1 MALELISLRKAIESF
16 DRSLQ
21 ATEFSADFPSFA
33 PVVQETLRS
42 GVIQNFEVAY
52 EQAWKMMKRWIET
65 NVGAEAADGVT
76 RRELFRLAAE
86 QKLIDDV
93 DEWMTFHRTRNTTS
107 HTYDLETANDAYT
120 DAVAFLPLVK
130 VLLARLEARND

>member
-1 MALELISLRKAIESF
+1 MALELISLRKAIDSL

-21 ATEFSADFPSFA
+21 ATEFSSDFSSFS
-33 PVVQETLRS
+33 PIVQETLHS
-42 GVIQNFEVAY
+42 GVIQSFEVAY
-52 EQAWKMMKRWIET
+52 EQAWKMMKRWIRANIE
-65 NVGAEAADGVT
+65 AEAADGVS
-76 RRELFRLAAE
+76 RRELYRLAAE

-93 DEWMTFHRTRNTTS
+93 DTWMTFHQTRNMTS

-130 VLLARLEARND
+130 DLLARLEAKND

>member
-1 MALELISLRKAIESF
+1 MALELISLRKAIEAL
-16 DRSLQ
+16 DRALQ
-21 ATEFSADFPSFA
+21 ATEFSDEFASFSSI
-33 PVVQETLRS
+33 VQETLHS

-52 EQAWKMMKRWIET
+52 EQAWKMMKRWIEA

-93 DEWMTFHRTRNTTS
+93 DEWMSFHQTRNITS
-107 HTYDLETANDAYT
+107 HTYDLETANDAYN

-130 VLLARLEARND
+130 DLLARLEAKND

>member
-1 MALELISLRKAIESF
+1 MALELISLRKAIESL

-21 ATEFSADFPSFA
+21 ATEFSNDFSSF
-33 PVVQETLRS
+33 PPIVQETLHS

-93 DEWMTFHRTRNTTS
+93 DEWMTFHQTRNMTS

-130 VLLARLEARND
+130 DLLARLEAKND

>member
-1 MALELISLRKAIESF
+1 MALELISLRKAIESL

-21 ATEFSADFPSFA
+21 ATEFSNDFSSFS
-33 PVVQETLRS
+33 PIVQETLHS

-76 RRELFRLAAE
+76 RRELYRLAAE
-86 QKLIDDV
+86 QKLINDV
-93 DEWMTFHRTRNTTS
+93 DEWMTFHQTRNMTS
-107 HTYDLETANDAYT
+107 HTYDLETANDAYN

-130 VLLARLEARND
+130 DLLARLEAKND

>member
-21 ATEFSADFPSFA
+21 ATDFSDDFSSYA
-33 PVVQETLRS
+33 AIVQETLRS

-65 NVGAEAADGVT
+65 NVGAGSADGVS

-93 DEWMTFHRTRNTTS
+93 DEWMSFHQTRNMTS
-107 HTYDLETANDAYT
+107 HTYDLETANGAYH
-120 DAVAFLPLVK
+120 DAVAFLPLAK
-130 VLLARLEARND
+130 ELLARLEARND